1 MADPVWLKDIDPAEL
16 LVFVHVPKAA
26 GTSLNSVLW
35 QVYGRGYVNYH
46 PTLSPPS
53 VRKQVERRPNRVL
66 ALGAHRPYGFHE
78 SFVRASL
85 WGKPKNAF
93 AKRRCRYVTVLRN
106 PLQRMKS
113 YYRFVTTFPAHR
125 LHHDTKGMSPDAFFR
140 HMDAIGN
147 GECCNLQCNL
157 VARNG
162 TFEGARDHLIA
173 NYHAVG
179 VVDRMDDFVGY
190 LQTTLNW
197 PELGEIERRNASPS
211 HVHED
216 GFSQDAIDWITEK
229 NQEDMK
235 LYQFA
240 KEHLAPGAGALL
252 TAAASG
258 AAGGV

>member
-1 MADPVWLKDIDPAEL
+1 MI
-16 LVFVHVPKAA
+16 
-26 GTSLNSVLW
+26 
-35 QVYGRGYVNYH
+35 
-46 PTLSPPS
+46 
-53 VRKQVERRPNRVL
+53 NRNPDQIR
-66 ALGAHRPYGFHE
+66 ALGAHMPFGYHL
-78 SFVRASL
+78 SFTRKSWFSAKKSM
-85 WGKPKNAF
+85 F
-93 AKRRCRYVTVLRN
+93 ADRNCRYVTVLRN

-252 TAAASG
+252 SAAASG